1 MNYNSNLFLSIGK
14 PIKDEY
20 GRIVGRV
27 ASFAL
32 TPNGKFDG
40 VYVESNDG
48 KFLKQS
54 MEHLTFNGAEV
65 TVTSSIKSR
74 ASVLCDQIPLIW
86 RKDQALRDLAE
97 KRKISPDLYQELHN
111 NFETVLSQLKKDVQA
126 LSEEADNVV
135 ERCNEEI
142 RTLGYAVVNLELEHE
157 IGQVDEEAYQSAF
170 TLLQENLKRA
180 NTEKS
185 DIVTIKSKL
194 SNIMLGDSNKQIE
207 EISIEPIKEETS
219 TETDNETANA
229 VSEETANAVSE
240 ETANEVSEETANEVT
255 EEAVEETPTEETPT
269 EAAEETLNETPKED
283 PDETPEEAPDLPE
296 PPVVVYVKEVGKAGI

>member
-40 VYVESNDG
+40 VYVQSNNG

-54 MEHLTFNGAEV
+54 MENLTFNGAEV
-65 TVTSSIKSR
+65 TVNSSIKSQ

-86 RKDQALRDLAE
+86 RKDQALKDLAE
-97 KRKISPDLYQELHN
+97 KRKISPDLYQELHD
-111 NFETVLSQLKKDVQA
+111 NFEAVLTQLKKDAQE
-126 LSEEADNVV
+126 LSEEANNVI

-142 RTLGYAVVNLELEHE
+142 KTLGYAVVNLELEHE
-157 IGQVDEEAYQSAF
+157 IGQVDDESYSSAF

-185 DIVTIKSKL
+185 DIEFVKSKL
-194 SNIMLGDSNKQIE
+194 SNIMLGDSSKQIE
-207 EISIEPIKEETS
+207 QKTTQISIEPIKEDT
-219 TETDNETANA
+219 TAETDNETANKE
-229 VSEETANAVSE
+229 SEETSIEA
-240 ETANEVSEETANEVT
+240 T
-255 EEAVEETPTEETPT
+255 EEIVKDTPEEETPT
-269 EAAEETLNETPKED
+269 EAAEEKINENPTEIPE
-283 PDETPEEAPDLPE
+283 ETPEEAPELPE

>member
-1 MNYNSNLFLSIGK
+1 MSNNSNLFLSIGK

-20 GRIVGRV
+20 GRTVGKV

-40 VYVESNDG
+40 VYIESNDG
-48 KFLKQS
+48 KFVKQS

-65 TVTSSIKSR
+65 TFTSNLKSQ

-86 RKDQALRDLAE
+86 RKDQALKDLAE
-97 KRKISPDLYQELHN
+97 KRKISPDLYQELRN
-111 NFETVLSQLKKDVQA
+111 NFESVLDQLKKDAQE
-126 LSEEADNVV
+126 LSEEANNEV
-135 ERCNEEI
+135 ERCNQEI
-142 RTLGYAVVNLELEHE
+142 KTLGYAIVNLELEHE

-185 DIVTIKSKL
+185 DIELTKSKL
-194 SNIMLGDSNKQIE
+194 SNIMLGDSNQLMQENSATSVEPIE
-207 EISIEPIKEETS
+207 EEASAEVA
-219 TETDNETANA
+219 NETVDEATDEIAN
-229 VSEETANAVSE
+229 
-240 ETANEVSEETANEVT
+240 
-255 EEAVEETPTEETPT
+255 ETPTETPT
-269 EAAEETLNETPKED
+269 EAAEETINETPKEI
-283 PDETPEEAPDLPE
+283 PDETPEEASELPE

>member
-1 MNYNSNLFLSIGK
+1 MINNSNLFLSIGK

-20 GRIVGRV
+20 GRTVGRV

-65 TVTSSIKSR
+65 TFTSTLKSQ

-86 RKDQALRDLAE
+86 RKNQALKDLAE
-97 KRKISPDLYQELHN
+97 KRKISPDLYQELRN
-111 NFETVLSQLKKDVQA
+111 NFEAVLNQLKTDA
-126 LSEEADNVV
+126 EDLSDEANKEIV
-135 ERCNEEI
+135 RCNQEI
-142 RTLGYAVVNLELEHE
+142 KTLGYAVVNLELEHE

-170 TLLQENLKRA
+170 KLLQENLKRA

-185 DIVTIKSKL
+185 DIELTKNKL
-194 SNIMLGDSNKQIE
+194 SNIMLGDSKKLEQKTSTVIYT
-207 EISIEPIKEETS
+207 EPIKEETPEVK
-219 TETDNETANA
+219 TVIDVIDEADNETPA
-229 VSEETANAVSE
+229 EI
-240 ETANEVSEETANEVT
+240 
-255 EEAVEETPTEETPT
+255 
-269 EAAEETLNETPKED
+269 AEETINET
-283 PDETPEEAPDLPE
+283 PDETPEEAPELPE